1 MCDKAHF
8 DSLESRVDD
17 LEEEVRVY
25 HAKTDERL
33 KTLFETCEKLSSTA
47 SLVLKAALVILG
59 TVLIVSVFALVYGAI
74 GSHGF
79 NAVTNAAARSAAV
92 QYPMNR

>member
-8 DSLESRVDD
+8 DNLESRVDA
-17 LEEEVRVY
+17 LEQEMRVY
-25 HAKTDERL
+25 HAKTDERI
-33 KTLFETCEKLSSTA
+33 KTLFETCEKLASTA
-47 SLVLKAALVILG
+47 SLVQKASLAILG

-79 NAVTNAAARSAAV
+79 NAVTSAAQHASV
-92 QYPMNR
+92 KSL